1 MTGREQMTGR
11 ERVAG
16 QERASE
22 RRRVA
27 GQRQAAERGVVMT
40 DPKKQDYFYN
50 EAMKTLRTNIQFA
63 GRDIKT
69 VLVTSCFP
77 NEGKSDVT
85 FQLAREIGN
94 MGKRVLFIDADIR
107 KSNFLSRYQVRRG
120 TCGLSQY
127 LSGQRE
133 REDICFS
140 TNFENVDIIFAGT
153 MAPNP
158 SELLE
163 DKSFR
168 DLLAEKRERYDY
180 ILIDTPPVGSLID
193 AAIIAKFC
201 DGAILVIESERV
213 SYRMAQRA
221 KEQIELT
228 GCHVIGAVLNK
239 VDMAKERY
247 YGKYYG
253 KYGRYGKY
261 GKYYGYY
268 TSEK

>member
-1 MTGREQMTGR
+1 MAGQIAEREQITERQYVKER
-11 ERVAG
+11 ERMA
-16 QERASE
+16 ERQHIAE
-22 RRRVA
+22 RE
-27 GQRQAAERGVVMT
+27 QAAERRVVMT

-107 KSNFLSRYQVRRG
+107 KSNFISRYQVRRG

-127 LSGQRE
+127 LSGQKE
-133 REDICFS
+133 KEDICFT

-163 DKSFR
+163 DQSFR
-168 DLLAEKRERYDY
+168 DLLAEMREKYDY

-201 DGAILVIESERV
+201 DGAVIVIESERV

-228 GCHVIGAVLNK
+228 GCRVIGAVLNK
-239 VDMAKERY
+239 VDTAKERY

-253 KYGRYGKY
+253 KYG
-261 GKYYGYY
+261 KYYGYY
-268 TSEK
+268 SNEK

>member
-1 MTGREQMTGR
+1 MTGQMTER
-11 ERVAG
+11 ERMA
-16 QERASE
+16 QKQPA
-22 RRRVA
+22 A
-27 GQRQAAERGVVMT
+27 QRQQAAEWQQTAERRVVMT

-63 GRDIKT
+63 GRDIRT

-94 MGKRVLFIDADIR
+94 MGKKVLFIDADIR

-127 LSGQRE
+127 LSGQKE
-133 REDICFS
+133 KEEICFS
-140 TNFENVDIIFAGT
+140 TNFENVNIIFAGT

-163 DKSFR
+163 DESFR
-168 DLLAEKRERYDY
+168 TLLIEMRERYDY
-180 ILIDTPPVGSLID
+180 VLIDTPPVGSLID

-201 DGAILVIESERV
+201 DGAILVVESERV

-221 KEQIELT
+221 KEQLEVT
-228 GCHVIGAVLNK
+228 GCRVIGAVLNK
-239 VDMAKERY
+239 VDTSKERY

-253 KYGRYGKY
+253 KYG
-261 GKYYGYY
+261 KYYGYY
-268 TSEK
+268 SNEK